1 MLKAHAAEAVK
12 ELAELLKTPV
22 VTTLMARGAF
32 PDDHPLCLGMPGMHG
47 NATAITAM
55 QKSDLLITLGRLHV
69 LERMLSADQGHTAA
83 GDDALFGDPLVRF
96 VLMVSGVRERAGD
109 ARRFGREDGNVELL
123 TGAAIVAI
131 RSAARQHSP
140 RPRCSASVLIS
151 QVMRVMCD
159 ARDDLTPTWC
169 SFTETSGGEPS
180 ARVVKRPSV

>member
-1 MLKAHAAEAVK
+1 MGCPFFEVAEIASVRRSFAA
-12 ELAELLKTPV
+12 
-22 VTTLMARGAF
+22 
-32 PDDHPLCLGMPGMHG
+32 
-47 NATAITAM
+47 
-55 QKSDLLITLGRLHV
+55 
-69 LERMLSADQGHTAA
+69 
-83 GDDALFGDPLVRF
+83 
-96 VLMVSGVRERAGD
+96 MVFAD

-123 TGAAIVAI
+123 PGAAIVAI